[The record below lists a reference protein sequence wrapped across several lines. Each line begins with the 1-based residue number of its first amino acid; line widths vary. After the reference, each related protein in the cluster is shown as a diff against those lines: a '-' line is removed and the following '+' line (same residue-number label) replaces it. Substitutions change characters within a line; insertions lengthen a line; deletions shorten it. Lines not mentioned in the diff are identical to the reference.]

1 MEGEYVSR
9 LRFDRVVAEL
19 RCSGGSE
26 YRGWRN
32 ASDETVGPNVGCV
45 KSSFDL
51 FTELPVFLFVT
62 CFSKCVSHLAHESRV
77 ICPVCRGNQIHG
89 RHALRCKPVREW
101 NAIVFLPQIICVRP
115 LNCREILLHPF
126 PILFDNLFVP
136 GLNPGR
142 PWDDDASVAPSRA
155 ITGIRA
161 RRSRR
166 ENSIHISS
174 NLRSTQ
180 VCSEFSRERCQIH
193 VVGGRAPENLRI
205 GRPPQALIALR
216 AVGRY
221 SDEVRTLAP
230 QNIAPQLVDHAVAGL
245 ERRGEWSIGV
255 KHNRLHL
262 VDLWLTPQ
270 SRNLDISKPV
280 EGERRPIF
288 FAAFSCKDEMVGG
301 LCGAQVLHIK
311 RTVRI

>member
-1 MEGEYVSR
+1 MPSIP
-9 LRFDRVVAEL
+9 
-19 RCSGGSE
+19 
-26 YRGWRN
+26 WR
-32 ASDETVGPNVGCV
+32 S
-45 KSSFDL
+45 
-51 FTELPVFLFVT
+51 
-62 CFSKCVSHLAHESRV
+62 
-77 ICPVCRGNQIHG
+77 IHG
-89 RHALRCKPVREW
+89 RPSLPCKPVCDCH
-101 NAIVFLPQIICVRP
+101 AIVFLPHTTCVRP
-115 LNCREILLHPF
+115 LNCRELLLHPF
-126 PILFDNLFVP
+126 PILLDNLFVP

-193 VVGGRAPENLRI
+193 VIGSGAPENLRI

-245 ERRGEWSIGV
+245 ELRGEWSIGV
-255 KHNRLHL
+255 KHNRLHI

-270 SRNLDISKPV
+270 SRNLDISKTM
-280 EGERRPIF
+280 EGERRSIF
-288 FAAFSCKDEMVGG
+288 SPP
-301 LCGAQVLHIK
+301 
-311 RTVRI
+311 

>member
-1 MEGEYVSR
+1 MQSEYVPR
-9 LRFDRVVAEL
+9 LRFDRLVAEL
-19 RCSGGSE
+19 RRCAGSE
-26 YRGWRN
+26 YRGRRN

-51 FTELPVFLFVT
+51 FIAFPVFLFVI
-62 CFSKCVSHLAHESRV
+62 CFSKCASHLAHESRV

-89 RHALRCKPVREW
+89 RHALRCKPVCEW

-115 LNCREILLHPF
+115 LNCREILLHSF
-126 PILFDNLFVP
+126 PILLDNLFVACLDP
-136 GLNPGR
+136 GGPR
-142 PWDDDASVAPSRA
+142 DDDATIAPSRA

-216 AVGRY
+216 AVCRH

-245 ERRGEWSIGV
+245 ELRGEWSIGV
-255 KHNRLHL
+255 KHNRLHI

-270 SRNLDISKPV
+270 SRNLDISKTM
-280 EGERRPIF
+280 EGERRSIF
-288 FAAFSCKDEMVGG
+288 SPP
-301 LCGAQVLHIK
+301 
-311 RTVRI
+311 

>member
-1 MEGEYVSR
+1 MQGEYVPR
-9 LRFDRVVAEL
+9 LRFDRLVAEL
-19 RCSGGSE
+19 RCCSGSE
-26 YRGWRN
+26 YWRWRN
-32 ASDETVGPNVGCV
+32 ASDEPVGPNVGCF
-45 KSSFDL
+45 KSIFYL
-51 FTELPVFLFVT
+51 FIEFPVFLFVI
-62 CFSKCVSHLAHESRV
+62 CFSKCASHLAHESRV

-89 RHALRCKPVREW
+89 RHALRCKPVCEW

-136 GLNPGR
+136 GLSPGR
-142 PWDDDASVAPSRA
+142 PGDDDAAIAPSRA
-155 ITGIRA
+155 ITGIRV

-180 VCSEFSRERCQIH
+180 ISSEFSREGRQIH
-193 VVGGRAPENLRI
+193 VVGSGAPENLRI
-205 GRPPQALIALR
+205 GRPPQSLIALR
-216 AVGRY
+216 AVRGH

-230 QNIAPQLVDHAVAGL
+230 QNIAPQLVDHLVASL

-255 KHNRLHL
+255 KHNRLHI
-262 VDLWLTPQ
+262 VDLWLPLQ
-270 SRNLDISKPV
+270 SRNLDVSKTM
-280 EGERRPIF
+280 EGERRSIF
-288 FAAFSCKDEMVGG
+288 FAAFACKNEMVGG
-301 LCGAQVLHIK
+301 LCGAQVLNVK